1 MIYETVRKCAD
12 DLNSRWSD
20 LQIASQS
27 LANVLTAVPAQQAIV
42 NNWVAVSNAQI
53 ATITANR
60 PTLNGFPALIVLI
73 NLAQTNIFNPTF
85 AAFTPL
91 RSAAVGPGGLL
102 PVLAGS
108 ADGQISASAGLVEAS
123 VRALESIYAE
133 CMQEFAEFSSNE
145 GARANLSGIRGSV
158 DDISTYPVFTQDFA
172 FGGGSPAIGGGGQST
187 PTSLSLTAQR
197 ALSDVLGR
205 KPRLDDPKS
214 FLAALTQSFMCKE
227 VEGHT
232 ECTWIQRGGATGL
245 TELGG
250 SITGAQAS
258 IYQRAK
264 VAYDTV
270 KPLIDSLTPLRTDPD
285 FETIEAVRSIV
296 STEFQE
302 LVNELGYEGGP
313 RVSRVDDLFT
323 ILLQQNFPLAPPRT
337 GMIQDPINADL
348 LVVYGSGEVG
358 HLGDQLGMLRDNV
371 NTIDD
376 EQDLTNYLVIQDYL
390 NSLNTSWLTFRPNF
404 LGGAVNY
411 LGTQLILIQRNL
423 SVIVESVAEVSF
435 AMDSVFLG
443 PAERL
448 TVRIDFPT
456 NVAPPM
462 YVADLLTWIETFAS
476 GEGTQIIQEG
486 GKIGVRNIV
495 QPLQRLRDLV
505 RNTDGRI
512 RHPGARHPRVRR
524 TLEELG
530 SQLAETARLAAT
542 LQ

>member
-27 LANVLTAVPAQQAIV
+27 LANVLIAVPAQQAIV
-42 NNWVAVSNAQI
+42 NNWVAVSTAQI

-60 PTLNGFPALIVLI
+60 PNLNGFPPLFALI
-73 NLAQTNIFNPTF
+73 NLAQSTIFSPTF
-85 AAFTPL
+85 TWFTL
-91 RSAAVGPGGLL
+91 ARTQAGGLL

-108 ADGQISASAGLVEAS
+108 ADGQISASAGLVGACFG
-123 VRALESIYAE
+123 ALESLYAE
-133 CMQEFAEFSSNE
+133 CMQELAEFSSNE

-172 FGGGSPAIGGGGQST
+172 FGGGSPAIGGGQST

-214 FLAALTQSFMCKE
+214 FLAALTQSFTCKE

-264 VAYDTV
+264 VAYDTA

-285 FETIEAVRSIV
+285 SETIEAVRSIV

-337 GMIQDPINADL
+337 GMIQDAINADL
-348 LVVYGSGEVG
+348 LAVYGSGEVG
-358 HLGDQLGMLRDNV
+358 HLGDQLGMIRDNV
-371 NTIDD
+371 NSIDD

-390 NSLNTSWLTFRPNF
+390 NSLNTSWQTFRPNF

-456 NVAPPM
+456 NIAPPM